1 MNDEFSSKNPLKLPM
16 PQSISETP
24 RSIRT
29 KEQEFN
35 NTMIIKPS
43 QEIIPLLK
51 NNQTFEEKY
60 IHEM

>member
-1 MNDEFSSKNPLKLPM
+1 M